1 MILSK
6 CSRLSS
12 SGAKY
17 YGGINKNVCR
27 GLRTGSEKGQQASG
41 RFNFRGVKAGLLTF
55 TMLRSGIGG
64 FRAKLREGEK
74 RGKCTAKR
82 GL

>member
-6 CSRLSS
+6 CNRLSS

-17 YGGINKNVCR
+17 YGNINKNGCR

-41 RFNFRGVKAGLLTF
+41 RFIFRGFMAGCLVF
-55 TMLRSGIGG
+55 TLGTDNAGSRGKERG
-64 FRAKLREGEK
+64 REGGNKE
-74 RGKCTAKR
+74 RNVVE
-82 GL
+82 